1 MASCLTTSWH
11 MHEGKLE
18 TVADFIFLGSKIT
31 MNLDCSHKIKTHLL
45 LEGRKAM
52 KNLNN
57 VLKTR
62 DSLCYRGLQCHSYD
76 FASNHVPMC
85 DLDHKKGRKAKN

>member
-18 TVADFIFLGSKIT
+18 TVADFVFLVPKAT
-31 MNLDCSHKIKTHLL
+31 MDLDCSHKICS

-62 DSLCYRGLQCHSYD
+62 DSLCYRGLQSETYG
-76 FASNHVPMC
+76 FSRNQLQMC
-85 DLDHKKGRKAKN
+85 DLGHKK

>member
-18 TVADFIFLGSKIT
+18 TVADFVFLVPKAT
-31 MNLDCSHKIKTHLL
+31 MDLDCSHKICS